1 LVKLQDASQEN
12 GRTSQNSVHRDV
24 AVEIMI
30 LCLRPLPA
38 MDGGWN
44 SGKWR
49 LPKLAT
55 PVAVRPALVAA
66 WSAALPPEARAELAA
81 ILAAP
86 FVAALRMEGP
96 ATAFDCALGYASVVA
111 EACAGVVVLGDEIV
125 ADRRASV
132 EVWSGADIEVR
143 WRVIDAEAA
152 RAEPGYQP
160 VRDAADDRRPT
171 QTFPFPIRVD
181 DVPLGVPDAAAHEQ
195 VTRPVAVPAA
205 PVVPPHRRP
214 TAERIAF
221 HGETAGAPGDLDG
234 ERTLDTPSG
243 ADDDWSGVMPE

>member
-1 LVKLQDASQEN
+1 LVKLQDGSQEN
-12 GRTSQNSVHRDV
+12 GRSPQNSVHRDV

-55 PVAVRPALVAA
+55 AVAMRPAMVAT
-66 WSAALPPEARAELAA
+66 WMTGLPPEARAELSA

-86 FVAALRMEGP
+86 FVAALRIEGP
-96 ATAFDCALGYASVVA
+96 ATAFDSALGYAAVVA

-132 EVWSGADIEVR
+132 EVWSGADIETR
-143 WRVIDAEAA
+143 WRVVDAEAA
-152 RAEPGYQP
+152 RAEPDYQP
-160 VRDAADDRRPT
+160 VRDVADDHRPT
-171 QTFPFPIRVD
+171 QTFAFPIRVD
-181 DVPLGVPDAAAHEQ
+181 GAPAAVPDASAHEQ
-195 VTRPVAVPAA
+195 ATRPVAMPAVA
-205 PVVPPHRRP
+205 IHRLP
-214 TAERIAF
+214 TAERLAF
-221 HGETAGAPGDLDG
+221 HG
-234 ERTLDTPSG
+234 DTPSAAASDGEPTLDSPAG
-243 ADDDWSGVMPE
+243 AEDD